1 MQLQVKVFSG
11 VSALQ
16 QDNKLFERIIEIHDD
31 IVIPYQMIV
40 DSLKFFFGSSSV
52 VQFNLL

>member
-1 MQLQVKVFSG
+1 MIMRM
-11 VSALQ
+11 ALESL
-16 QDNKLFERIIEIHDD
+16 DLIHDD